1 MPHWFSSLRFRL
13 ILFVLLAA
21 LPALLITL
29 FTGLEQRK
37 DAAGEAQQEVMSLA
51 RLAAI
56 NQQMFVENT
65 RMFMISMAHLP
76 ALGADN
82 PALCDS
88 LFSHIVDEHHPYY
101 ETLYITDPYANI
113 ICHASGTHVPSD
125 LEDCPHYQKTLK
137 AADFVVGNYHI
148 CDVTGHAI
156 LGIAYP
162 ILDDQ
167 GNLNH
172 ILHVSLDLG
181 WINELAADAQ
191 LPAGSTLNVF
201 DKEGV
206 VLTHYP
212 EPVENYSRQLEP
224 GSFLFKLVEQ
234 GAGTGVGL
242 GFDGVRRLYS
252 ITPMEGGDDQ
262 VYVTLGIPEETAFA
276 EANRTLRRNMLI
288 LILMT
293 GLAVAAAWLLGDMLI
308 VRQTNALLSATRRLE
323 TGDLDA
329 RSGISSDGG
338 ELSQLAR
345 AFDQMAET
353 IQQRET
359 ERDKAETA
367 MKEYADDL
375 MRSNRDLQ
383 DFANI
388 ASHDLQEPLRK
399 IQTFSELLQD
409 RYQSGF
415 DERGQGYIRRINDS
429 AERMQVLILDLLI
442 YSRVTSRGQPFER
455 VDLNDVVRSVLND
468 LEVRIEETQ
477 AHIDRTHLP
486 IIDADATQ
494 MRQLVQNLLSN
505 ALKFIKP
512 DEPPRIKISAR
523 VYDEPHA
530 LRKSDQTVQCCE
542 LRVTDNGIGF
552 EEKYLDRIFQPFQ
565 RLHARSEFQ
574 GTGMGLAICRKIA
587 ERHGGSITAE
597 SRPGQGTTFIV
608 RLPTRQTNKER

>member
-1 MPHWFSSLRFRL
+1 MPRWFSSLRFRL

-21 LPALLITL
+21 LPAVLITL
-29 FTGLEQRK
+29 FTSLEQRR
-37 DAAGEAQQEVMSLA
+37 DAAQKAQREVMSLA

-88 LFSHIVDEHHPYY
+88 LFSHIVDKHHPFY
-101 ETLYITDPYANI
+101 ETLYITDPHANI
-113 ICHASGTHVPSD
+113 ICHASGTHIPAD

-137 AADFVVGNYHI
+137 STDFVVGNYHI

-162 ILDDQ
+162 ILDEQ
-167 GNLNH
+167 GDLSH

-191 LPAGSTLNVF
+191 LPPGSTLDVF
-201 DKEGV
+201 NKEGTI
-206 VLTHYP
+206 LTHYP
-212 EPVENYSRQLEP
+212 DPIEKYQRHLEP
-224 GSFLFKLVEQ
+224 GSFLSHLIEQ
-234 GAGTGVGL
+234 GEATEVGA

-262 VYVTLGIPEETAFA
+262 VYVALGIPEEIAFA
-276 EANRTLRRNMLI
+276 EANRTLQRNIFI

-293 GLAVAAAWLLGDMLI
+293 SLAVAAAWLLGDVLI
-308 VRQTNALLSATRRLE
+308 VRKTSALLAATKRLE
-323 TGDLDA
+323 AGDLQA
-329 RSGISSDGG
+329 RSGISYDGG

-345 AFDQMAET
+345 AFDQMAEA
-353 IQQRET
+353 IRQREA
-359 ERDKAETA
+359 ERDKAEAA
-367 MKEYADDL
+367 MKLYASHL
-375 MRSNRDLQ
+375 VRSNRDLQ

-399 IQTFSELLQD
+399 IQTFSGMLQD
-409 RYQSGF
+409 RYQKEI
-415 DERGQGYIRRINDS
+415 DERGQGYLRRIDDS
-429 AERMQVLILDLLI
+429 AERMQALILDLLT
-442 YSRVTSRGQPFER
+442 YSRVTSRAQPFER
-455 VDLNDVVRSVLND
+455 VDLNEVVSSVLND
-468 LEVRIEETQ
+468 LEVQIEETQ
-477 AHIDRTHLP
+477 AHIDRGRLP

-494 MRQLVQNLLSN
+494 MRQLLQNLLSN
-505 ALKFIKP
+505 ALKFKKAN
-512 DEPPRIKISAR
+512 EAPRIKIEAR
-523 VYDEPHA
+523 VYNEAPAQSNPHPA
-530 LRKSDQTVQCCE
+530 QQFCE
-542 LRVTDNGIGF
+542 LMVTDNGIGF

-565 RLHARSEFQ
+565 RLHQRSEFQ

-587 ERHGGSITAE
+587 ERHGGSITAA

-608 RLPTRQTNKER
+608 KLPTRQTNKER

>member
-1 MPHWFSSLRFRL
+1 MPQWFSSLRFRL

-37 DAAGEAQQEVMSLA
+37 DAASQAQQEVMSLA
-51 RLAAI
+51 HLAAI
-56 NQQMFVENT
+56 NQDMFVENT

-113 ICHASGTHVPSD
+113 ICHASGTHIPAE
-125 LEDCPHYQKTLK
+125 LEECPHYQKTLK
-137 AADFVVGNYHI
+137 SSDFVVGNYHI
-148 CDVTGHAI
+148 CDVSGHAI

-167 GNLNH
+167 GELKH

-191 LPAGSTLNVF
+191 LPPGSTLDVF
-201 DKEGV
+201 NKDGAI
-206 VLTHYP
+206 LTHYP
-212 EPVENYSRQLEP
+212 DPIEKYPRQLEA
-224 GSFLFKLVEQ
+224 GSFLSGLISQEEATAV
-234 GAGTGVGL
+234 GA
-242 GFDGVRRLYS
+242 GFDGVRRLYTV
-252 ITPMEGGDDQ
+252 TPLQGGDDK

-288 LILMT
+288 LSLMT
-293 GLAVAAAWLLGDMLI
+293 GLAVAAAWLLGDVLI

-323 TGDLDA
+323 AGDLNA

-345 AFDQMAET
+345 AFDQMAGT

-359 ERDKAETA
+359 ERDKAEAA
-367 MKEYADDL
+367 MKAYAEDL

-388 ASHDLQEPLRK
+388 TSHDLQEPLRK
-399 IQTFSELLQD
+399 IQTFSGMLQD
-409 RYQSGF
+409 RYQSEF

-429 AERMQVLILDLLI
+429 AERMQALIQDLLI

-455 VDLNDVVRSVLND
+455 VDLNEVVRSVLND
-468 LEVRIEETQ
+468 LEILIEETQ
-477 AHIDRTHLP
+477 AHIDRGYLP

-494 MRQLVQNLLSN
+494 MRQLIQNLLSN
-505 ALKFIKP
+505 ALKFRKN
-512 DEPPRIKISAR
+512 DETPRIKIEAR
-523 VYDEPHA
+523 IFNEAQAHT
-530 LRKSDQTVQCCE
+530 RSDPAIPCCE
-542 LRVTDNGIGF
+542 LRVSDNGIGF

-565 RLHARSEFQ
+565 RLHGRSEYQ
-574 GTGMGLAICRKIA
+574 GTGMGLAICRKIT

-597 SRPGQGTTFIV
+597 SRPGKGTTFIV

>member
-1 MPHWFSSLRFRL
+1 MPAWFYSLRFRL

-21 LPALLITL
+21 LPAVLITL
-29 FTGLEQRK
+29 FTGLEQRE
-37 DAAGEAQQEVMSLA
+37 DAANKAQQEVLSLA

-65 RMFMISMAHLP
+65 RLFMLSMAHLP
-76 ALGADN
+76 ALGGDD
-82 PALCDS
+82 PALCDN
-88 LFSHIVDEHHPYY
+88 LFSHIVSEHHPYY
-101 ETLYITDPYANI
+101 ETLYITDPNANI
-113 ICHASGTHVPSD
+113 ICHASGTHIPSN
-125 LEDCPHYQKTLK
+125 LADCPHYQKTLK
-137 AADFVVGNYHI
+137 STDFVVGNYHI

-162 ILDDQ
+162 IFDDQ
-167 GNLNH
+167 GELNH

-181 WINELAADAQ
+181 WINELAAEAQ
-191 LPAGSTLNVF
+191 LPPGSTLDVF
-201 DKEGV
+201 DKDGAI
-206 VLTHYP
+206 LTHYP
-212 EPVENYSRQLEP
+212 EPLENISRQLEP
-224 GSFLFKLVEQ
+224 GSFLSNLIEQ
-234 GAGTGVGL
+234 EEATAVGL

-252 ITPMEGGDDQ
+252 ITPMEGGDDRA
-262 VYVTLGIPEETAFA
+262 YVALGIPEEIAFA
-276 EANRTLRRNMLI
+276 EANRTLGRNMLI
-288 LILMT
+288 LVLMT
-293 GLAVAAAWLLGDMLI
+293 SLAVAAAWILGDMLI

-323 TGDLDA
+323 AGDLDA

-359 ERDKAETA
+359 ERDKAEAA
-367 MKEYADDL
+367 MKEYANDL

-399 IQTFSELLQD
+399 IQTFSGLLQD
-409 RYQSGF
+409 RYQGGI

-429 AERMQVLILDLLI
+429 AERMQALIMDLLI

-455 VDLNDVVRSVLND
+455 VDLNEVVRSVLND
-468 LEVRIEETQ
+468 LELRIEETQ
-477 AHIDRTHLP
+477 AHIDRGHLP
-486 IIDADATQ
+486 MIDADATQ
-494 MRQLVQNLLSN
+494 MRQLFQNLLSN
-505 ALKFIKP
+505 ALKFTRP
-512 DEPPRIKISAR
+512 EEPPRIRIHAR
-523 VYDEPHA
+523 IYDEPNSH
-530 LRKSDQTVQCCE
+530 RKPDQTTQCCE

-552 EEKYLDRIFQPFQ
+552 EGKYLDRIFQPFQ

-587 ERHGGSITAE
+587 ERHSGSITAE
-597 SRPGQGTTFIV
+597 SRPGKGTTFIV
-608 RLPTRQTNKER
+608 RLPTRQINKER